1 LGGWICK
8 FVFSFLCRSPSSR
21 SELYSCGVRSRGYI
35 TVEWLI
41 LVRFVNN
48 AGIAIEGEN
57 PSKEDPF
64 HVGVHATPIS
74 TWDKTQRIN
83 ARGTFLGCKY
93 AITQML
99 KQEVGPSGSRG
110 WIINMASVAGLVG
123 IAGARMSYFANF

>member
-1 LGGWICK
+1 
-8 FVFSFLCRSPSSR
+8 
-21 SELYSCGVRSRGYI
+21 
-35 TVEWLI
+35 
-41 LVRFVNN
+41 LVADIESRFVNN

-57 PSKEDPF
+57 PSQDEHI

-74 TWDKTQRIN
+74 TWDKTLRIN

-123 IAGARMSYFANF
+123 IPGAGMSSLFYIYFYGR

>member
-1 LGGWICK
+1 M
-8 FVFSFLCRSPSSR
+8 FSLSFAVLRHLDLNYILV
-21 SELYSCGVRSRGYI
+21 EYEVGDI

-123 IAGARMSYFANF
+123 IPGAGMSSLFYIYFYGR

>member
-1 LGGWICK
+1 
-8 FVFSFLCRSPSSR
+8 
-21 SELYSCGVRSRGYI
+21 
-35 TVEWLI
+35 
-41 LVRFVNN
+41 
-48 AGIAIEGEN
+48 
-57 PSKEDPF
+57 
-64 HVGVHATPIS
+64 VGVHVTPIS

-123 IAGARMSYFANF
+123 ISGAGMLSHFWIFGFEEDADECDGCSFLCCE

>member
-1 LGGWICK
+1 ME
-8 FVFSFLCRSPSSR
+8 S
-21 SELYSCGVRSRGYI
+21 
-35 TVEWLI
+35 
-41 LVRFVNN
+41 RFVNN

-57 PSKEDPF
+57 PSKDE
-64 HVGVHATPIS
+64 HIQVGVHATPIS

-99 KQEVGPSGSRG
+99 KQDAGPSGSRG

-123 IAGARMSYFANF
+123 IPGAGMSPHFLNF